1 MHIDPHHHNHRYHHA
16 NSENLSDT
24 ITPPLRRK
32 KVSRYWGILSIPA
45 FLLSL
50 GCKFPSGPPTPNPNA
65 DSPPPAQAQELTLTY
80 SSKSVSV
87 VRGSALA
94 ALTPTLLPDGA
105 TAEYSIDP
113 VPPGWLAFD
122 VFTGAISAQ
131 AENTADLPAGKVAYT
146 VTATGTGA
154 HDGKSAMAKITVTVA
169 AFGVITYNDTSAL
182 VATAGTELSPER
194 TIAEPADAGHASVT
208 YSIAPDLTA
217 DTGLAFD
224 PSNGTISGTPTK
236 VAATATDYT
245 VTATGNSGTIYAGA
259 TQTTTLSVQVN
270 PAAFTAKYA
279 GRSSSSIFSILNSG
293 TGDGSSPAQAFT
305 FTLATT
311 HTNARLFPL
320 LRIPGVTGSPGILL
334 PTLATY
340 SITPNTL
347 TTNTGLTFD
356 SSTGRIDGNAS
367 MKVASS
373 TTYAITVTGKTG
385 TIYAGYE
392 VTVYIRITIT

>member
-1 MHIDPHHHNHRYHHA
+1 
-16 NSENLSDT
+16 
-24 ITPPLRRK
+24 
-32 KVSRYWGILSIPA
+32 
-45 FLLSL
+45 
-50 GCKFPSGPPTPNPNA
+50 
-65 DSPPPAQAQELTLTY
+65 
-80 SSKSVSV
+80 
-87 VRGSALA
+87 
-94 ALTPTLLPDGA
+94 
-105 TAEYSIDP
+105 
-113 VPPGWLAFD
+113 
-122 VFTGAISAQ
+122 
-131 AENTADLPAGKVAYT
+131 
-146 VTATGTGA
+146 
-154 HDGKSAMAKITVTVA
+154 MAKITVTVA

-182 VATAGTELSPER
+182 IATAGTAITDR
-194 TIAEPADAGHASVT
+194 TITAPTDAGHASVT
-208 YSIAPDLTA
+208 YSIDPDLTV

-279 GRSSSSIFSILNSG
+279 GRSSSSIFSILNPG

-320 LRIPGVTGSPGILL
+320 LRIPGVTGIPGILL